1 MPGSRGAV
9 LIVGAGL
16 AGVRCAEALRR
27 GGHRGRI
34 VVAGD
39 EPVMPYKRPAL
50 SKSFLAG
57 REPALALAL
66 RSPDDWGARG
76 IDLRIGSAIAEI
88 DPAGS
93 ATTVCGSRIAW
104 DSLVFATGARARRL
118 PGAEIP
124 GVHHLRTLADA
135 TALQRELQA
144 GHRLV
149 IVGAGFIGLEVASI
163 ARELEL
169 DVTLVAREHGPL
181 GRALGPVVG
190 SILADRVRAAG
201 VRLLTGADG
210 AAVRAGTDGRA
221 EAVTLAGGAEVEC
234 DIVLVAI
241 GAEPAS
247 ELARAIVPIAAD
259 GGIATDQAGR
269 TDRDGVFACGD
280 VASAWRPSLGDCRAI
295 GHSRAAAAGA
305 RAVAAAILGRAP
317 VRPQIPYA
325 RSYAFGL
332 RLEVLGGP
340 PPVRAEL
347 SLEAGDDGF
356 AVSYRVGGALCCAV
370 TANRATSAGRGRAV
384 AWERNL
390 RETSDDGLAT
400 HTPPR

>member
-1 MPGSRGAV
+1 M
-9 LIVGAGL
+9 
-16 AGVRCAEALRR
+16 
-27 GGHRGRI
+27 
-34 VVAGD
+34 
-39 EPVMPYKRPAL
+39 
-50 SKSFLAG
+50 
-57 REPALALAL
+57 
-66 RSPDDWGARG
+66 
-76 IDLRIGSAIAEI
+76 
-88 DPAGS
+88 
-93 ATTVCGSRIAW
+93 CGSRIAW
-104 DSLVFATGARARRL
+104 DSLVFATGARAGCRARRS
-118 PGAEIP
+118 

-169 DVTLVAREHGPL
+169 DVTLVAREDGPL
-181 GRALGPVVG
+181 AGARTGRRIHPRR
-190 SILADRVRAAG
+190 SRASGGCPA
-201 VRLLTGADG
+201 ADG
-210 AAVRAGTDGRA
+210 RGWRGGAGRTDGRA

-340 PPVRAEL
+340 PPVAPSSRWKPATTD
-347 SLEAGDDGF
+347 SRSRTALEAHS
-356 AVSYRVGGALCCAV
+356 AVPSRQTAPRAPGAGV
-370 TANRATSAGRGRAV
+370 PV
-384 AWERNL
+384 AWEHNL